1 MITLFNFF
9 DYLKNPIAEYV
20 VGFYKNKTILTLE
33 DCLPDILKLKNS
45 KMAYEKKKLSFIGDE
60 LRLFYAH
67 ISEDFIYCDIDSLVD
82 IDSLKMDCS
91 CENGNEGSYFR
102 ANKETSWV
110 KYYLD
115 VYENKINDVI
125 GNLDV
130 HNAYPFQIPVQ
141 KLNYIHF
148 YISQFYNFP
157 KSDVIYYTFNNEVAK
172 KFNKPIWI
180 FDDKEGL
187 TVNRKFFHTTNK
199 LPLEI
204 FKEQI
209 KYCNNTDNIQF
220 IKI

>member
-45 KMAYEKKKLSFIGDE
+45 KMAYEKNKLSFIGDE
-60 LRLFYAH
+60 LRLFYAS

-115 VYENKINDVI
+115 VYTPTWDTITPETNGDWSCLAYGNGKFIAVVNNFGVYI
-125 GNLDV
+125 G
-130 HNAYPFQIPVQ
+130 
-141 KLNYIHF
+141 K
-148 YISQFYNFP
+148 SFP
-157 KSDVIYYTFNNEVAK
+157 WTIARCVVNEG
-172 KFNKPIWI
+172 
-180 FDDKEGL
+180 D
-187 TVNRKFFHTTNK
+187 NRTM
-199 LPLEI
+199 
-204 FKEQI
+204 QS
-209 KYCNNTDNIQF
+209 
-220 IKI
+220 